1 MADQQKIDAL
11 IDQAL
16 QKKAIVVE
24 QKQAVPK
31 QRLRTA
37 AQGLTLGFGDELE
50 AYARAAVSDRSVD
63 EILAEVRGGIK
74 DYQEAYPGEALGY
87 ELGGAAA
94 TMFIPGGA
102 PSTLGRLALR
112 GAGEGA
118 TYAFGTGEGGL
129 GERASR
135 VPAGVAF
142 GAGGGV
148 VGGKAAQYLGNTLEA
163 LVDVARRTT
172 GKRGATI
179 VENEIQR
186 LVEQTGKSPDQIVQ
200 EIAEGKIL
208 AENRTLAASVKALRG
223 QGGEAAPIL
232 QKALERRP
240 MQLRGNVKRDLA
252 TKLDPDASDPTA
264 SAIRNRATSEAETS
278 LAERAAYKPFE
289 TQEVSD
295 EVFME
300 LSSILKNNPDVGAML
315 NKIAQRQGLQ
325 NVYRVDDAGRVMF
338 SRKPTVA
345 EAEKIRRVL
354 SQTAR
359 KEFDAKDIDLGI
371 ATEDIQKSLR
381 EVLDTSVPDLMT
393 TRAQAAA
400 VRQNREA
407 FLAGRK
413 SLGAVGIKGDI
424 NEVIFD
430 LQDKFSKTP
439 ESLASFRSGF
449 LAALQGK
456 FATGQDRSLIRNL
469 LNEDKREGMLFR
481 ELIPDANDQRA
492 IIKKLEM
499 ATESEDVAQTV
510 LRNSQTAETMLAKNA
525 QNMGITA
532 SEGTAAAL
540 GDVNALLSVSRKIV
554 NSFSRELSDKE
565 RARIAQILVSEDPE
579 VVRRAITDERGI
591 AKAQELIAN
600 LTPRIKSLGT
610 TVGSR
615 EATAP
620 TADLS
625 AKPVQAGAQGVLGLL
640 GAF

>member
-1 MADQQKIDAL
+1 MADQQKLDAL
-11 IDQAL
+11 IDQQL

-63 EILAEVRGGIK
+63 EILSEIRGGIK
-74 DYQEAYPGEALGY
+74 DYQEAYPGESLAY

-94 TMFIPGGA
+94 TMFVPGGA

-118 TYAFGTGEGGL
+118 TYAFGTGEGGV

-232 QKALERRP
+232 QRALETRP
-240 MQLRGNVKRDLA
+240 MQLRGNVKKDLA

-264 SAIRNRATSEAETS
+264 SAIRNRATSETETR

-300 LSSILKNNPDVGAML
+300 LSSILKNNPDVGSML

-325 NVYRVDDAGRVMF
+325 NVYRVDDANRVMF

-381 EVLDTSVPDLMT
+381 SVLDASVPDLMN

-413 SLGAVGIKGDI
+413 ALTGDV
-424 NEVIFD
+424 NEVIVN
-430 LQDKFSKTP
+430 LQDTFAKNP
-439 ESLASFRSGF
+439 EALASYRSGF

-456 FATGQDRSLIRNL
+456 FATGQDKSLMRNL
-469 LNEDKREGMLFR
+469 LDEGKKEGMLFR
-481 ELIPDANDQRA
+481 ELIPNADDQKA
-492 IIKKLEM
+492 IIRKLEM

-600 LTPRIKSLGT
+600 LAPRIRSLGT

-615 EATAP
+615 EAT
-620 TADLS
+620 TAGLGILGQMS
-625 AKPVQAGAQGVLGLL
+625 GAQ
-640 GAF
+640 

>member
-1 MADQQKIDAL
+1 MADQQKLDAL

-16 QKKAIVVE
+16 EKKAIVVE

-63 EILAEVRGGIK
+63 EILSEIRGGIK
-74 DYQEAYPGEALGY
+74 DYQEAYPGESLAY

-94 TMFIPGGA
+94 TMFVPGGA

-118 TYAFGTGEGGL
+118 AYAYGTGEGGV
-129 GERASR
+129 GERLDR
-135 VPAGVAF
+135 VPAGVVF
-142 GAGGGV
+142 GAGGGYL
-148 VGGKAAQYLGNTLEA
+148 GGKGAQYLGNTLEA

-232 QKALERRP
+232 QKALEGRP
-240 MQLRGNVKRDLA
+240 MQLRGNVKKDLA

-264 SAIRNRATSEAETS
+264 SAMRNQATSETETR

-289 TQEVSD
+289 TQDVSD

-300 LSSILKNNPDVGAML
+300 LSSILKNNPDVGSML

-371 ATEDIQKSLR
+371 ATEDIEKSLR
-381 EVLDTSVPDLMT
+381 SVLDTSVPDLMN

-413 SLGAVGIKGDI
+413 ALTGDV
-424 NEVIFD
+424 NEVIVN
-430 LQDKFSKTP
+430 LQDTFAKNP
-439 ESLASFRSGF
+439 EALASYRSGF

-456 FATGQDRSLIRNL
+456 FATGQDRSLMRNL
-469 LNEDKREGMLFR
+469 LDEGKKEGMLFR
-481 ELIPDANDQRA
+481 ELIPNADDQKA

-510 LRNSQTAETMLAKNA
+510 LRNTQTAETLLAKNA
-525 QNMGITA
+525 QGAGITA
-532 SEGTAAAL
+532 AEGTAAAL
-540 GDVNALLSVSRKIV
+540 GDVNALLSVSRKLV
-554 NSFSRELSDKE
+554 NSFSRELTDKE

-591 AKAQELIAN
+591 AKAQELIAK
-600 LTPRIKSLGT
+600 LAPRIRSVGT
-610 TVGSR
+610 TIGSR

-620 TADLS
+620 MADITAPFSKAGRGILGEMFG
-625 AKPVQAGAQGVLGLL
+625 VQ
-640 GAF
+640 

>member
-1 MADQQKIDAL
+1 MADQQKLDAI

-16 QKKAIVVE
+16 QKKATVVE

-37 AQGLTLGFGDELE
+37 AQGLTLGFSDELE

-63 EILAEVRGGIK
+63 EILSEIRGGIK
-74 DYQEAYPGEALGY
+74 DYQEAYPGESLAY

-94 TMFIPGGA
+94 TMFVPGGA

-118 TYAFGTGEGGL
+118 TYAFGTGEGGV

-240 MQLRGNVKRDLA
+240 MQLRGNVKKDLA

-300 LSSILKNNPDVGAML
+300 LSSILKNNPDVGSML

-354 SQTAR
+354 SQTSR
-359 KEFDAKDIDLGI
+359 KAFDAKDIDLGI
-371 ATEDIQKSLR
+371 ATQDIEKSLR
-381 EVLDTSVPDLMT
+381 SVLDTSVPDLMN

-413 SLGAVGIKGDI
+413 ALTGDV
-424 NEVIFD
+424 NEVIVN
-430 LQDKFSKTP
+430 LQDTFAKNP
-439 ESLASFRSGF
+439 EALASYRSGF

-456 FATGQDRSLIRNL
+456 FATGQDKSLMRNL
-469 LNEDKREGMLFR
+469 LDEGKKEGMLFR
-481 ELIPDANDQRA
+481 ELIPDADDQKA

-510 LRNSQTAETMLAKNA
+510 LRNTQTAETLLAKNA

-532 SEGTAAAL
+532 AEGTAAAL
-540 GDVNALLSVSRKIV
+540 GDVNALLSVSRKLV
-554 NSFSRELSDKE
+554 NSFSRELTDKE
-565 RARIAQILVSEDPE
+565 RARIAQILVSEEPE

-600 LTPRIKSLGT
+600 LTPRIRSLGT

>member
-413 SLGAVGIKGDI
+413 ALTGDV
-424 NEVIFD
+424 NEVIVS
-430 LQDKFSKTP
+430 LQDTFAKNP
-439 ESLASFRSGF
+439 EALASYRSGF
-449 LAALQGK
+449 LASLQGK
-456 FATGQDRSLIRNL
+456 FATGQDKSLMRNL
-469 LNEDKREGMLFR
+469 LDEGKKEGMLFR
-481 ELIPDANDQRA
+481 ELIPDANDQKA

>member
-1 MADQQKIDAL
+1 MADQQKLDAI

-16 QKKAIVVE
+16 QKKATVVE

-37 AQGLTLGFGDELE
+37 AQGLTLGFSDELE

-63 EILAEVRGGIK
+63 EILSEIRGGIK
-74 DYQEAYPGEALGY
+74 DYQEAYPGESLAY

-94 TMFIPGGA
+94 TMFVPGGA

-118 TYAFGTGEGGL
+118 TYAFGTGEGGV

-240 MQLRGNVKRDLA
+240 MQLRGNVKKDLA

-300 LSSILKNNPDVGAML
+300 LSSILKNNPDVGSML

-354 SQTAR
+354 SQTSR

-371 ATEDIQKSLR
+371 ATQDIEKSLR
-381 EVLDTSVPDLMT
+381 SVLDTSVPDLMN

-413 SLGAVGIKGDI
+413 ALTGDV
-424 NEVIFD
+424 NEVIVN
-430 LQDKFSKTP
+430 LQDTFAKNP
-439 ESLASFRSGF
+439 EALASYRSGF

-456 FATGQDRSLIRNL
+456 FATGQDKSLMRNL
-469 LNEDKREGMLFR
+469 LDEGKKEGMLFR
-481 ELIPDANDQRA
+481 ELIPDADDQKA

-510 LRNSQTAETMLAKNA
+510 LRNTQTAETLLAKNA

-532 SEGTAAAL
+532 AEGTAAAL
-540 GDVNALLSVSRKIV
+540 GDVNALLSVSRKLV
-554 NSFSRELSDKE
+554 NSFSRELTDKE
-565 RARIAQILVSEDPE
+565 RARIAQILVSEEPE

-600 LTPRIKSLGT
+600 LTPRIRSLGT

>member
-1 MADQQKIDAL
+1 MADQQKLDAL

-16 QKKAIVVE
+16 EKKAIVVE

-63 EILAEVRGGIK
+63 EILSEIRGGIK
-74 DYQEAYPGEALGY
+74 DYQEAYPGESLAY

-94 TMFIPGGA
+94 TMFVPGGA

-118 TYAFGTGEGGL
+118 TYAFGTGEGGV
-129 GERASR
+129 GERLDR
-135 VPAGVAF
+135 VPAGVVF
-142 GAGGGV
+142 GAGGGYL
-148 VGGKAAQYLGNTLEA
+148 GGKGAQYLGNTLEA

-232 QKALERRP
+232 QKALEKRP
-240 MQLRGNVKRDLA
+240 MQLRGNVKKDLA

-264 SAIRNRATSEAETS
+264 SAIRNRATSETETR

-289 TQEVSD
+289 TQDVSD

-300 LSSILKNNPDVGAML
+300 LSSILKNNPDVGSML

-371 ATEDIQKSLR
+371 ATEDIEKSLR
-381 EVLDTSVPDLMT
+381 SVLDTSVPDLMN

-413 SLGAVGIKGDI
+413 ALTGDVNAEI
-424 NEVIFD
+424 VDI
-430 LQDKFSKTP
+430 QDTFAKNP
-439 ESLASFRSGF
+439 EALASYRSGF

-456 FATGQDRSLIRNL
+456 FATGQDRSLMRNL
-469 LNEDKREGMLFR
+469 LDEGKKEGMLFR
-481 ELIPDANDQRA
+481 ELIPNADDQKA

-510 LRNSQTAETMLAKNA
+510 LRNTQTAEALLAKNA
-525 QNMGITA
+525 QGAGITA
-532 SEGTAAAL
+532 AEGTAAAL
-540 GDVNALLSVSRKIV
+540 GDVNALLSVSRKLV
-554 NSFSRELSDKE
+554 NSFSRELTDKE
-565 RARIAQILVSEDPE
+565 RARIAQILVSEDPQ

-591 AKAQELIAN
+591 AKAQELIAE
-600 LTPRIKSLGT
+600 LAPKIRSVGT
-610 TVGSR
+610 TIGSR

-620 TADLS
+620 TADMTAPLS
-625 AKPVQAGAQGVLGLL
+625 KAGRGILGEMFGVQ
-640 GAF
+640 

>member
-1 MADQQKIDAL
+1 MADQQKLDAL
-11 IDQAL
+11 IDQQL

-63 EILAEVRGGIK
+63 EILSEIRGGIK
-74 DYQEAYPGEALGY
+74 DYQEAYPGEALAY

-94 TMFIPGGA
+94 TMFVPGGA

-118 TYAFGTGEGGL
+118 AYAYGTGEGGV
-129 GERASR
+129 GERLDR
-135 VPAGVAF
+135 VPAGVVF
-142 GAGGGV
+142 GAGGGYL
-148 VGGKAAQYLGNTLEA
+148 GGKGAQYLGNTLEA

-186 LVEQTGKSPDQIVQ
+186 LVEQTGKSPNQIVQ

-208 AENRTLAASVKALRG
+208 AENRTLASSVKALRG

-240 MQLRGNVKRDLA
+240 MQLRGNVKKDLA

-264 SAIRNRATSEAETS
+264 SAMRNQATSEAETR

-300 LSSILKNNPDVGAML
+300 LSSILKNNPDVGSML

-354 SQTAR
+354 SQTSR

-371 ATEDIQKSLR
+371 ATQDIEKSLR
-381 EVLDTSVPDLMT
+381 SVLDTSVPDLMN

-413 SLGAVGIKGDI
+413 ALTGDV
-424 NEVIFD
+424 NEVIVN
-430 LQDKFSKTP
+430 LQDTFAKNP
-439 ESLASFRSGF
+439 EALASYRSGF

-456 FATGQDRSLIRNL
+456 FATGQDKSLMRNL
-469 LNEDKREGMLFR
+469 LDEGKKEGMLFR
-481 ELIPDANDQRA
+481 ELIPNADDQRA

-510 LRNSQTAETMLAKNA
+510 LRNTQTAETLLAKNA
-525 QNMGITA
+525 QGAGITA
-532 SEGTAAAL
+532 AEGTAAAL
-540 GDVNALLSVSRKIV
+540 GDVNALLSVSRKLV
-554 NSFSRELSDKE
+554 NSFSRELTDKE

-600 LTPRIKSLGT
+600 LTPRIRSLGT

-620 TADLS
+620 AADMTAPLS
-625 AKPVQAGAQGVLGLL
+625 KAGRGILGEMFGVQ
-640 GAF
+640 

>member
-1 MADQQKIDAL
+1 MADQQKLDAL
-11 IDQAL
+11 IDQQL

-63 EILAEVRGGIK
+63 EILSEIRGGIK
-74 DYQEAYPGEALGY
+74 DYQEAYPGESLAY

-94 TMFIPGGA
+94 TMFVPGGA

-118 TYAFGTGEGGL
+118 TYAFGTGEGGV

-232 QKALERRP
+232 QRALETRP
-240 MQLRGNVKRDLA
+240 MQLRGNVKKDLA

-264 SAIRNRATSEAETS
+264 SAIRNRATSETETR

-300 LSSILKNNPDVGAML
+300 LSSILKNNPDVGSML

-325 NVYRVDDAGRVMF
+325 NVYRVDDANRVMF

-381 EVLDTSVPDLMT
+381 SVLDTSVPDLMN

-413 SLGAVGIKGDI
+413 ALTGDV
-424 NEVIFD
+424 NEVIVN
-430 LQDKFSKTP
+430 LQDTFAKKP
-439 ESLASFRSGF
+439 EALASYRSGF

-456 FATGQDRSLIRNL
+456 FATGQDKSLMRNL
-469 LNEDKREGMLFR
+469 LDEGKKEGMLFR
-481 ELIPDANDQRA
+481 ELIPNADDQKA
-492 IIKKLEM
+492 IIRKLEM

-600 LTPRIKSLGT
+600 LAPRIRSLGT

-615 EATAP
+615 EAT
-620 TADLS
+620 TAGLGILGQMS
-625 AKPVQAGAQGVLGLL
+625 GAQ
-640 GAF
+640 

>member
-1 MADQQKIDAL
+1 MADQQKLDAL
-11 IDQAL
+11 IDQQL

-63 EILAEVRGGIK
+63 EILAEIRGGIK
-74 DYQEAYPGEALGY
+74 DYQEAFPGEALGY

-118 TYAFGTGEGGL
+118 TYAFGTGEGGV
-129 GERASR
+129 GERLDR

-142 GAGGGV
+142 GAGGGYL
-148 VGGKAAQYLGNTLEA
+148 GGKGAQYLGNTLEA

-232 QKALERRP
+232 QRALETRP
-240 MQLRGNVKRDLA
+240 MQLRGNVKQDLA

-264 SAIRNRATSEAETS
+264 SAMRNQATSETETR

-300 LSSILKNNPDVGAML
+300 LSSILKNNPDVGKML

-381 EVLDTSVPDLMT
+381 SVLDTSVPDLMN

-413 SLGAVGIKGDI
+413 ALTGDV
-424 NEVIFD
+424 NEVIVN
-430 LQDKFSKTP
+430 LQDTFAKKP
-439 ESLASFRSGF
+439 EALASYRSGF

-456 FATGQDRSLIRNL
+456 FATGQDKSLMRNL
-469 LNEDKREGMLFR
+469 LDEGKKEGMLFR
-481 ELIPDANDQRA
+481 ELIPDANDQKA
-492 IIKKLEM
+492 IIRKLEM

-600 LTPRIKSLGT
+600 LTPRIRSLGA

-620 TADLS
+620 TADITAPLS
-625 AKPVQAGAQGVLGLL
+625 KAGRGILGEMFGVQ
-640 GAF
+640 

>member
-1 MADQQKIDAL
+1 MADQQKLDAL
-11 IDQAL
+11 IDQQL

-63 EILAEVRGGIK
+63 EILSEIRGGIK
-74 DYQEAYPGEALGY
+74 DYQEAYPGESLAY

-94 TMFIPGGA
+94 TMFVPGGA

-118 TYAFGTGEGGL
+118 TYAFGTGEGGV

-232 QKALERRP
+232 QRALETRP
-240 MQLRGNVKRDLA
+240 MQLRGNVKKDLA

-264 SAIRNRATSEAETS
+264 SAIRNRATSETETR

-300 LSSILKNNPDVGAML
+300 LSSILKNNPDVGSML

-325 NVYRVDDAGRVMF
+325 NVYRVDDANRVMF

-381 EVLDTSVPDLMT
+381 SVLDASVPDLMN

-413 SLGAVGIKGDI
+413 ALTGDV
-424 NEVIFD
+424 NEVIVN
-430 LQDKFSKTP
+430 LQDTFAKKP
-439 ESLASFRSGF
+439 EALASYRSGF

-456 FATGQDRSLIRNL
+456 FATGQDKSLMRNL
-469 LNEDKREGMLFR
+469 LDEGKKEGMLFR
-481 ELIPDANDQRA
+481 ELIPNADDQKA
-492 IIKKLEM
+492 IIRKLEM

-600 LTPRIKSLGT
+600 LAPRIRSLGT

-615 EATAP
+615 EAT
-620 TADLS
+620 TAGLGILGQMS
-625 AKPVQAGAQGVLGLL
+625 GAQ
-640 GAF
+640 

>member
-1 MADQQKIDAL
+1 MANQEKLDAL

-16 QKKAIVVE
+16 QNKAVVIE

-186 LVEQTGKSPDQIVQ
+186 LVEQTGKSPDQIVK

-232 QKALERRP
+232 QKPLERRP
-240 MQLRGNVKRDLA
+240 MQLRGNVKKDLA
-252 TKLDPDASDPTA
+252 TKLDPGASDPTA
-264 SAIRNRATSEAETS
+264 SAMRNQATSETETR

-289 TQEVSD
+289 NQDVSN
-295 EVFME
+295 EVFIE

-354 SQTAR
+354 SQTSR
-359 KEFDAKDIDLGI
+359 KEFDAKDIDLGV
-371 ATEDIQKSLR
+371 ATQDIEKSLR
-381 EVLDTSVPDLMT
+381 SVLDTSVPDLMN

-413 SLGAVGIKGDI
+413 ALTGDV
-424 NEVIFD
+424 NEVIVS
-430 LQDKFSKTP
+430 LQDTFAKNP
-439 ESLASFRSGF
+439 EALASYRSGF

-456 FATGQDRSLIRNL
+456 FATGQDRSLMRNL
-469 LNEDKREGMLFR
+469 LDEGKKEGMLFR
-481 ELIPDANDQRA
+481 ELIPNADDQKA

-510 LRNSQTAETMLAKNA
+510 LRNTQTAETLLAKNA
-525 QNMGITA
+525 QGAGITA
-532 SEGTAAAL
+532 AEGTAAAL
-540 GDVNALLSVSRKIV
+540 GDVNALLSVSRKLV

-591 AKAQELIAN
+591 AKAQELIAK
-600 LTPRIKSLGT
+600 LAPRIRSIGT

-625 AKPVQAGAQGVLGLL
+625 AKPVQTGAQGVLGFL

>member
-1 MADQQKIDAL
+1 MADQQKLDAL
-11 IDQAL
+11 IDQQL

-63 EILAEVRGGIK
+63 EILAEIRGGIK
-74 DYQEAYPGEALGY
+74 DYQEAFPGEALAY

-94 TMFIPGGA
+94 TMFVPGGA

-118 TYAFGTGEGGL
+118 AYAFGTGEGGV
-129 GERASR
+129 GERLDR

-148 VGGKAAQYLGNTLEA
+148 VGGKAAQFLGNTFEA

-232 QKALERRP
+232 QRALETRP
-240 MQLRGNVKRDLA
+240 MQLRGNVKQDLA

-264 SAIRNRATSEAETS
+264 SAMRNQATSETETR

-289 TQEVSD
+289 TQEVSN

-300 LSSILKNNPDVGAML
+300 LSSILKNNPDVGKML

-371 ATEDIQKSLR
+371 ATQDIEKSLR
-381 EVLDTSVPDLMT
+381 SVLDTSVPDLMN

-413 SLGAVGIKGDI
+413 ALTGDV
-424 NEVIFD
+424 NEVIVN
-430 LQDKFSKTP
+430 LQDTFAKNP
-439 ESLASFRSGF
+439 EALASYRSGF

-456 FATGQDRSLIRNL
+456 FATGQDKSLMRNL
-469 LNEDKREGMLFR
+469 LDEGKKEGMLFR
-481 ELIPDANDQRA
+481 ELIPDANDQKA

-510 LRNSQTAETMLAKNA
+510 LRNTQTAETLLAKNA

-532 SEGTAAAL
+532 AEGTAAAL
-540 GDVNALLSVSRKIV
+540 GDVNALLSVSRKLV
-554 NSFSRELSDKE
+554 NSFSRELTDRE

-600 LTPRIKSLGT
+600 LTPRIRSLGA

-620 TADLS
+620 TADITAPLS
-625 AKPVQAGAQGVLGLL
+625 KAGRGILGEMFGVQ
-640 GAF
+640 

>member
-300 LSSILKNNPDVGAML
+300 LSSILKNNPDVGSML

-325 NVYRVDDAGRVMF
+325 NVYRIDDANRVMF

-413 SLGAVGIKGDI
+413 ALTGDV
-424 NEVIFD
+424 NEVIVS
-430 LQDKFSKTP
+430 LQDTFAKNP
-439 ESLASFRSGF
+439 EALASYRSGF
-449 LAALQGK
+449 LASLQGK
-456 FATGQDRSLIRNL
+456 FATGQDKSLMRNL
-469 LNEDKREGMLFR
+469 LDEGKKEGMLFR

>member
-1 MADQQKIDAL
+1 MANQEKLNAI
-11 IDQAL
+11 IDQVL
-16 QKKAIVVE
+16 ENEAIVVK

-129 GERASR
+129 GQRASR

-232 QKALERRP
+232 QKPLERRP
-240 MQLRGNVKRDLA
+240 MQLRGNVKKDLA
-252 TKLDPDASDPTA
+252 TKLDPGASDPTA
-264 SAIRNRATSEAETS
+264 SAMRNQATSETETR

-289 TQEVSD
+289 NQDVSN
-295 EVFME
+295 EVFIE

-359 KEFDAKDIDLGI
+359 KEFDAKDIDLGV
-371 ATEDIQKSLR
+371 ATQDIEKSLR
-381 EVLDTSVPDLMT
+381 SVLDTSVPDLMN

-413 SLGAVGIKGDI
+413 ALTGDV
-424 NEVIFD
+424 NEVIVN
-430 LQDKFSKTP
+430 LQDTFAKKP
-439 ESLASFRSGF
+439 EALASYRSGF

-456 FATGQDRSLIRNL
+456 FATGQDRSLMRNL
-469 LNEDKREGMLFR
+469 LDEGKKEGMLFR
-481 ELIPDANDQRA
+481 ELIPDANDQKA

-591 AKAQELIAN
+591 AKAQELIAK
-600 LTPRIKSLGT
+600 LAPRIRSVGT
-610 TVGSR
+610 TIGSR

-625 AKPVQAGAQGVLGLL
+625 AKPVQTGAQGVLGLL

>member
-1 MADQQKIDAL
+1 MADQQKLDAI

-16 QKKAIVVE
+16 QKKATVVE

-37 AQGLTLGFGDELE
+37 AQGLTLGFSDELE

-63 EILAEVRGGIK
+63 EILSEIRGGIK
-74 DYQEAYPGEALGY
+74 DYQEAYPGESLAY

-94 TMFIPGGA
+94 TMFVPGGA

-118 TYAFGTGEGGL
+118 TYAFGTGEGGV

-240 MQLRGNVKRDLA
+240 MQLRGNVKKDLA

-300 LSSILKNNPDVGAML
+300 LSSILKNNPDVGSML

-354 SQTAR
+354 SQTSR

-371 ATEDIQKSLR
+371 ATQDIEKSLR
-381 EVLDTSVPDLMT
+381 SVLDTSVPDLMN

-413 SLGAVGIKGDI
+413 ALTGDV
-424 NEVIFD
+424 NEVIVN
-430 LQDKFSKTP
+430 LQDTFAKNP
-439 ESLASFRSGF
+439 EALASYRSGF

-456 FATGQDRSLIRNL
+456 FATGQDKSLMRNL
-469 LNEDKREGMLFR
+469 LDEGKKEGMLFR
-481 ELIPDANDQRA
+481 ELIPDADDQKA

-510 LRNSQTAETMLAKNA
+510 LRNTQTAETLLAKNA
-525 QNMGITA
+525 QGAGITA
-532 SEGTAAAL
+532 AEGTAAAL
-540 GDVNALLSVSRKIV
+540 GDVNALLSVSRKLV
-554 NSFSRELSDKE
+554 NSFSRELTDKE
-565 RARIAQILVSEDPE
+565 RARIAQILVSEEPE

-600 LTPRIKSLGT
+600 LTPRIRSLGT

>member
-1 MADQQKIDAL
+1 MADQQKLDAL
-11 IDQAL
+11 IDQQL

-63 EILAEVRGGIK
+63 EILSEIRGGIK
-74 DYQEAYPGEALGY
+74 DYQEAFPSEALAY

-94 TMFIPGGA
+94 TMFVPGGA

-118 TYAFGTGEGGL
+118 AYAYGTGEGGV
-129 GERASR
+129 GERVSR

-232 QKALERRP
+232 QRALETRP
-240 MQLRGNVKRDLA
+240 MQLRGNVKKDLA

-264 SAIRNRATSEAETS
+264 SAMRNQATSETETR

-289 TQEVSD
+289 TQDVSD

-300 LSSILKNNPDVGAML
+300 LSSILENNPDVGSML

-381 EVLDTSVPDLMT
+381 EVLDTSVPDLMN

-413 SLGAVGIKGDI
+413 ALTGDV
-424 NEVIFD
+424 NEVIVN
-430 LQDKFSKTP
+430 LQDTFAKKP
-439 ESLASFRSGF
+439 EALASYRSGF

-456 FATGQDRSLIRNL
+456 FATGQDKSLMRNL
-469 LNEDKREGMLFR
+469 LDEGKKEGMLFR
-481 ELIPDANDQRA
+481 ELIPNADDQRA

>member
-1 MADQQKIDAL
+1 MADQQKLDAL
-11 IDQAL
+11 IDQQL

-63 EILAEVRGGIK
+63 EILSEIRGGIK
-74 DYQEAYPGEALGY
+74 DYQEAYPGESLAY

-94 TMFIPGGA
+94 TMFVPGGA

-118 TYAFGTGEGGL
+118 TYAFGTGEGGV

-252 TKLDPDASDPTA
+252 TKLNPDASDPTA
-264 SAIRNRATSEAETS
+264 SAMRNQATSETQTR

-289 TQEVSD
+289 TQDVSD

-300 LSSILKNNPDVGAML
+300 LSSILKNNPDVGSML

-325 NVYRVDDAGRVMF
+325 NVYRVDDVGRVMF

-381 EVLDTSVPDLMT
+381 SVLDTSVPDLMN

-413 SLGAVGIKGDI
+413 ALTGDV
-424 NEVIFD
+424 NEVIVN
-430 LQDKFSKTP
+430 LQDTFAKNP
-439 ESLASFRSGF
+439 EALASYRSGF

-456 FATGQDRSLIRNL
+456 FATGQDRSLMRNL
-469 LNEDKREGMLFR
+469 LDEGKKEGMLFR
-481 ELIPDANDQRA
+481 ELIPDADDQRA

-510 LRNSQTAETMLAKNA
+510 LRNTQTAETLLAKNA

-532 SEGTAAAL
+532 AEGTAAAL
-540 GDVNALLSVSRKIV
+540 GDVNALLSVSRKLV
-554 NSFSRELSDKE
+554 NSFSRELTDKE

-600 LTPRIKSLGT
+600 LTPRIRSLGT

-620 TADLS
+620 TADMTAPLS
-625 AKPVQAGAQGVLGLL
+625 KAGRGILGEMFGVQ
-640 GAF
+640 

>member
-1 MADQQKIDAL
+1 MADQQKLDAL

-16 QKKAIVVE
+16 QNKAVVIE

-129 GERASR
+129 GQRASR

-232 QKALERRP
+232 QKPLERRP
-240 MQLRGNVKRDLA
+240 MQLRGNVKKDLA
-252 TKLDPDASDPTA
+252 TKLDPGASDPTA
-264 SAIRNRATSEAETS
+264 SAMRNQATSETETR

-289 TQEVSD
+289 NQDVSN
-295 EVFME
+295 EVFIE

-359 KEFDAKDIDLGI
+359 KEFDAKDIDLGV
-371 ATEDIQKSLR
+371 ATQDIEKSLR
-381 EVLDTSVPDLMT
+381 SVLDTSVPDLMN

-413 SLGAVGIKGDI
+413 ALTGDV
-424 NEVIFD
+424 NEVIVN
-430 LQDKFSKTP
+430 LQDTFAKKP
-439 ESLASFRSGF
+439 EALASYRSGF

-456 FATGQDRSLIRNL
+456 FATGQDRSLMRNL
-469 LNEDKREGMLFR
+469 LDEGKKEGMLFR
-481 ELIPDANDQRA
+481 ELIPDANDQKA

-591 AKAQELIAN
+591 AKAQELIAK
-600 LTPRIKSLGT
+600 LAPRIRSIGT

-625 AKPVQAGAQGVLGLL
+625 AKPVQTGAQGVLGFL

>member
-1 MADQQKIDAL
+1 MADQQKLDAL

-63 EILAEVRGGIK
+63 EILSEIRGGIK
-74 DYQEAYPGEALGY
+74 DYQEAYPGESLAY

-94 TMFIPGGA
+94 TMFVPGGA

-118 TYAFGTGEGGL
+118 TYAFGTGEGGV
-129 GERASR
+129 GERLDR
-135 VPAGVAF
+135 VPAGVVF
-142 GAGGGV
+142 GAGGGYL
-148 VGGKAAQYLGNTLEA
+148 GGKGAQYLGNTLEA

-240 MQLRGNVKRDLA
+240 MQLRGNVKKDLA

-264 SAIRNRATSEAETS
+264 SAMRNQATSEAETR

-300 LSSILKNNPDVGAML
+300 LSSILKNNPDVGSML

-325 NVYRVDDAGRVMF
+325 NVYRVDDARRVMF

-354 SQTAR
+354 SQTSR

-371 ATEDIQKSLR
+371 ATQDIEKSLR
-381 EVLDTSVPDLMT
+381 SVLDTSVPDLMN

-413 SLGAVGIKGDI
+413 ALTGDV
-424 NEVIFD
+424 NEVIVN
-430 LQDKFSKTP
+430 LQDTFAKNP
-439 ESLASFRSGF
+439 EALASYRSGF

-456 FATGQDRSLIRNL
+456 FATGQDKSLMRNL
-469 LNEDKREGMLFR
+469 LDEGKKEGMLFR

-510 LRNSQTAETMLAKNA
+510 LRNTQTAETILAKNA
-525 QNMGITA
+525 QGAGITA
-532 SEGTAAAL
+532 AEGTAAAL
-540 GDVNALLSVSRKIV
+540 GDVNALLSVSRKLV
-554 NSFSRELSDKE
+554 NSFSRELTDKE
-565 RARIAQILVSEDPE
+565 RARIAKILVSEDPE

-600 LTPRIKSLGT
+600 LTPRIRSLGT

-620 TADLS
+620 TADMTAPLS
-625 AKPVQAGAQGVLGLL
+625 KAGRGILGQMSGAQ
-640 GAF
+640 